1 MQLSEHFALEELQ
14 KTTWNFDNTAPPEAV
29 ENLKTLCVNVL
40 EPIRELLG
48 CSLRITS
55 GYRSQRVNRA
65 VGGKS
70 SPPSQHLSGQA
81 ADFVP
86 VGHDA
91 VTQELQFEAIRQSEI
106 PYDQLILEFGW
117 IHVSHSPD
125 GHQRRQALVAYK
137 DGGKISYKA
146 AL

>member
-1 MQLSEHFALEELQ
+1 MQLSEHFSVSELT
-14 KTTWNFDNTAPPEAV
+14 KTTWNFPNQPDETSI
-29 ENLKTLCVNVL
+29 ENLKALCVNVL

-55 GYRSQRVNRA
+55 GYRSQRVNQA
-65 VGGKS
+65 VGGVLS
-70 SPPSQHLSGQA
+70 SQHRLGQA

-86 VGHDA
+86 INQDA
-91 VTQELQFEAIRQSEI
+91 IHLELQFEAIRQSNI
-106 PYDQLILEFGW
+106 PYDQAILEFGW
-117 IHVSHSPD
+117 IHVSHNPNGD
-125 GHQRRQALVAYK
+125 QRRQALIAYK